1 MGSIEGESRSLDD
14 GSCEVCTPWTVK
26 AVCLTQK
33 MPLDPFF
40 LRAKDLRASTQS
52 ILQCFQGLINSF
64 YNSILL
70 CQFKPTL
77 ISDLRSRYCIIIFW
91 VLC

>member
-1 MGSIEGESRSLDD
+1 MVPVKFVPGG
-14 GSCEVCTPWTVK
+14 TVK

-77 ISDLRSRYCIIIFW
+77 ISDLRSDIASSYSGCSAEPH
-91 VLC
+91 